1 MKLYMFAFI
10 FILFDL
16 FEYAISK
23 EAFVNLEKYGK
34 DNFNWDDYYI
44 IFDSKEFD
52 VGEEIYF
59 KLTSTCQSEN
69 YISYEFFDNY
79 IAFEEKVNENKSW
92 PWEFDSK
99 YLTIET
105 DSSTNLQT
113 KYYTIKKD
121 QKILDHL
128 GVKGDYLS
136 FVFYYY
142 DCGTV
147 TIENTKENEGDVT
160 MIVIIVVVVVAVL
173 AIIAIIIYCWRKKKM
188 LKAMKA
194 SNQVNQQQVYTANN
208 KNYNNYGTN
217 NNDVVYSNLNDI
229 PDNNTN
235 NYGYTSKA

>member
-1 MKLYMFAFI
+1 MFAFI
-10 FILFDL
+10 FIIFDL
-16 FEYAISK
+16 FEYASSK
-23 EAFVNLEKYGK
+23 EAFVNLEKYEKG
-34 DNFNWDDYYI
+34 NFDYDDYYI
-44 IFDSKEFD
+44 IFDSKDFN
-52 VGEEIYF
+52 VGDEIYF
-59 KLTSTCQSEN
+59 KLTSTCFSRD
-69 YISYEFFDNY
+69 YISYEFFDNFT
-79 IAFEEKVNENKSW
+79 AFEERVDESKSW
-92 PWEFDSK
+92 PYVSK
-99 YLTIET
+99 YPTVESDT
-105 DSSTNLQT
+105 STHLQT

-136 FVFYYY
+136 FVFYY
-142 DCGTV
+142 DCGRV

-188 LKAMKA
+188 LEAMKA

-208 KNYNNYGTN
+208 QNYNNYGTN